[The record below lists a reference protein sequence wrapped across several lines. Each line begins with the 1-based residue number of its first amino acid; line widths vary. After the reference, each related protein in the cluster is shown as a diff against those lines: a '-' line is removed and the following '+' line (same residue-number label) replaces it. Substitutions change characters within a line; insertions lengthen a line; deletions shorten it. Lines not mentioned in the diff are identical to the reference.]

1 MITLIHQSLK
11 EEVMSMTDSSQRT
24 AVAHL
29 LITR

>member
-1 MITLIHQSLK
+1 MITIICHPMK

-29 LITR
+29 LIIR